1 MKVTLTTA
9 NAASYRAVV
18 SAVQNAGTLP
28 DARDAEAVGRVLRYC
43 LHLPA
48 SCVLEYGVDDG
59 DLIVVHEDQPFRT
72 RLAASSNLLFVETEP
87 PRVDSE
93 SKRVKC
99 T

>member
-1 MKVTLTTA
+1 MKVTLTTT
-9 NAASYRAVV
+9 NAASYRAIVR
-18 SAVQNAGTLP
+18 AVQTGSLP
-28 DARDAEAVGRVLRYC
+28 EAHDAEAVARVLRYC

-72 RLAASSNLLFVETEP
+72 RLAASSNLLFVETES
-87 PRVDSE
+87 PRVDSA